1 MGFPCRTQLVLI
13 MPGNPFRMEQQQAKT
28 GKQPVPAPGGQQGSS
43 QNTATPQANSP
54 CLISFPKSN
63 LAVFSV
69 GGGCLL
75 SKTNVRAMAGGL
87 IFGASGFV
95 VIAGAVILVAAGF
108 KRSGALNRVATA
120 ASVVPGG
127 QAVAKGLRT
136 AGRVM

>member
-1 MGFPCRTQLVLI
+1 

-28 GKQPVPAPGGQQGSS
+28 GKQPVSAPGGQQG

-54 CLISFPKSN
+54 CLISFPKAN

-75 SKTNVRAMAGGL
+75 SKTNVRAMAGGVL
-87 IFGASGFV
+87 FGASGFV

-108 KRSGALNRVATA
+108 KRTGALNRVASA